1 MTDTNCNGPKDSRGY
16 LINPQAQFYSSGVPG
31 KQKGGN
37 AVLSGNGVGKIRVMP
52 QKFGYADGTSMFARA
67 RSVYTKDAGGG
78 QAYHDS
84 SSYIALKRNNAI
96 GKSST
101 QTAITPDGINNFP
114 STCDISKHPNGCL
127 AFKSNQGNRNS
138 VKSAVAKMR
147 AGGCVAPAKKGA
159 IRPPNKSFK
168 SGGGCC

>member
-1 MTDTNCNGPKDSRGY
+1 MTDTNCNGPKDAGGN
-16 LINPQAQFYSSGVPG
+16 LIHPQSQFYSSGVSA
-31 KQKGGN
+31 KQKGNN
-37 AVLSGNGVGKIRVMP
+37 AVLSGNGSGRIRVMP

-84 SSYIALKRNNAI
+84 GSYIALKRNNAI

-101 QTAITPDGINNFP
+101 KTAITPDGIHNFP
-114 STCDISKHPNGCL
+114 STCDSAKYPNGCL
-127 AFKSNQGNRNS
+127 AFKSNRGNRNS
-138 VKSAVAKMR
+138 IKSAVAKVR

-159 IRPPNKSFK
+159 NKNFK